1 MKNYNRSHYR
11 EDGILYLDNSPY
23 VIGEGNGSWS
33 LLWNALT
40 SDDSED
46 GDSHSGGF
54 DQKEYEYEP
63 SSSPIKQQEQIV
75 AQTLKAV
82 LGAERSGPSGQTP
95 AQEEQQPLRQ
105 QQGLPLGGGSGGR
118 GAG

>member
-23 VIGEGNGSWS
+23 VIGEGNGSYS

-75 AQTLKAV
+75 AQTSKAV
-82 LGAERSGPSGQTP
+82 LGAERSNPRS
-95 AQEEQQPLRQ
+95 EEHTSELQ
-105 QQGLPLGGGSGGR
+105 S
-118 GAG
+118 